1 MALSLKEKTAKGL
14 LWGGLSNGIQQLLN
28 LFFGI
33 FLARK
38 LTPDDYGMVGMLTIF
53 SLIAASLQESGF
65 TTALANKKVIQHK
78 DYNAVFWFNLGLSIT
93 IYIILFFAAPFI
105 ADFYNEPELEIL
117 ARYSFLS
124 FVISSLGTAQ
134 NAYLFCNLMTKQK
147 GIAIILGIFIS
158 GITGICL
165 AYNGYAYWGIA
176 TQNLTYVTVITF
188 CYWYFSPWR
197 PTFHFDFSP
206 LKSMFSFSNRILL
219 TNIFSHINNNFLSV
233 ILGKFYTDAAVGY
246 FNQANKWNYMG
257 HQLITGMVSGVA
269 QPVLAQVSD
278 DRERQL
284 RVFRKMLRFTS
295 FLSFPAMLG
304 LSLAAP
310 EIIVIAI
317 TDKWSES
324 AWMLQILCVSGAF
337 IPLVYLFSSLV
348 LSKGKSY
355 IYMWNTIVQSLVQ
368 LALMLLFSDYGIY
381 TMVVVYVSVHVSWLF
396 VWYCLVRHEIGLSF
410 WDMIKDIFPFAI
422 VALLVMFS
430 VYNLTVEIE
439 NIYVRLV
446 AKIFC
451 AVLFY
456 AGLMAV
462 LGGQTFKECM
472 GYIFK
477 RGKVN

>member
-1 MALSLKEKTAKGL
+1 
-14 LWGGLSNGIQQLLN
+14 
-28 LFFGI
+28 
-33 FLARK
+33 
-38 LTPDDYGMVGMLTIF
+38 
-53 SLIAASLQESGF
+53 
-65 TTALANKKVIQHK
+65 
-78 DYNAVFWFNLGLSIT
+78 
-93 IYIILFFAAPFI
+93 
-105 ADFYNEPELEIL
+105 
-117 ARYSFLS
+117 
-124 FVISSLGTAQ
+124 
-134 NAYLFCNLMTKQK
+134 MTKQK